1 MLSVG
6 ADMKENLKIIFIVYN
21 NSTKQFVR
29 YNLSFIILTDDVDN
43 TQLKTIITLDDYNT
57 NLKFALL
64 KFKNTGFINLSSV
77 IELVLNYKYGLKSLY
92 VYDTSCSNYYPAHRD
107 KIDDRLDEIDE
118 MIDALPD
125 TIGK

>member
-1 MLSVG
+1 MTTLIIPVPITQDSSINID
-6 ADMKENLKIIFIVYN
+6 DMYLAF
-21 NSTKQFVR
+21 
-29 YNLSFIILTDDVDN
+29 DVDN

-64 KFKNTGFINLSSV
+64 KFKNRGYINLSSV

-92 VYDTSCSNYYPAHRD
+92 VYDTSCSNYYPVHRD
-107 KIDDRLDEIDE
+107 KIDDRLDE